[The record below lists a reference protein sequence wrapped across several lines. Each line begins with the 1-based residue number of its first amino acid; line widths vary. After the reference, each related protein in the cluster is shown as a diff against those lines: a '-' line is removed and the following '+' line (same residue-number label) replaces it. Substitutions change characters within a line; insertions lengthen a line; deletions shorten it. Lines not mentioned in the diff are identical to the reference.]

1 MRHQMK
7 IYISLIKKTTL
18 LLLCFF
24 SLTNCDSGNVE
35 CLNDFIITLNEPI
48 GPFLNTYKLE
58 KRSDEK
64 KYDYIIL
71 TWMKEPS
78 VVDGYVGQEIL
89 GIEVDDK
96 GIVEKL
102 SFVLFCDNGF
112 LNCTDLRYKA
122 EEHIAKSFQC
132 IPNLSN
138 VIKTINYEKT
148 LVYENKEY
156 SVFSL
161 DEESERQIIIERKKE

>member
-1 MRHQMK
+1 M
-7 IYISLIKKTTL
+7 IKKTIL

-24 SLTNCDSGNVE
+24 SLTNCDSGNDE

-48 GPFLNTYKLE
+48 KPFLNNYKLE
-58 KRSDEK
+58 KRSNEE
-64 KYDYIIL
+64 KYDYMVL
-71 TWMKEPS
+71 KWKEEPL
-78 VVDGYVGQEIL
+78 VVDGYIGQKIL

-102 SFVLFCDNGF
+102 SFILFCDNGY
-112 LNCTDLRYKA
+112 LNCTDLRGEA
-122 EEHIAKSFQC
+122 EQHLAKSFQC
-132 IPNLSN
+132 IPNFSN
-138 VIKTINYEKT
+138 VIKTINNEKT